1 MQRADL
7 QLVGEFDRQAGG
19 DAAAVLVC
27 RFAGKGQDGD
37 PGGENAFLDQGK
49 RALLQDARV
58 G

>member
-7 QLVGEFDRQAGG
+7 ELIGDFDRQARR
-19 DAAAVLVC
+19 DAAAVLVG
-27 RFAGKGQDGD
+27 RLAGKGQKGD